1 MIKNNKR
8 EWWSATVSLFGKF
21 RKKRKVNVIVNKF
34 GIMVLDGKV
43 QGKRHRLSTRK
54 KSNILRLVWYRYHA
68 DTLFFKHY
76 NEQMLI
82 QSYELTKFSVYG
94 YKILTHTDTNRNDF
108 TQKDWEKKF
117 EILCK
122 TFGDMQLSQ
131 IKASDILIW
140 QNKTNFQPKTIINYR
155 SVLNIIFK
163 FAVYDGIMQHNP
175 LTVVQVPKRTRK
187 DVEFFTQKEIELLVH
202 HASGQIKNII
212 LLVAFTGVRAGE
224 LIGLKWSD
232 IDFKKKTILVQRRIR
247 EGIEDV
253 PKSKRSRLLD
263 MLPQAK
269 QALVEQKELTY
280 GRHAYI
286 FVSRF
291 DEPYTRSNH
300 ITASIRKVCREVGI
314 KEGGLQKLRRSCNT
328 LYKQYGLPNDWILD
342 QLGHMNDE
350 VNIKHYTGKLKPNL
364 SSIGKVLAE

>member
-8 EWWSATVSLFGKF
+8 RWWSTAVSLFERF
-21 RKKRKVNVIVNKF
+21 RKKRKVNISVNKF
-34 GIMVLDGKV
+34 GMIVLDGKI
-43 QGKRHRLSTRK
+43 QGKRHRVSTRK
-54 KSNILRLVWYRYHA
+54 KSNILRLIWYRYHA
-68 DTLFFKHY
+68 DTLFFKYY
-76 NEQMLI
+76 NEQILI
-82 QSYELTKFSVYG
+82 QSYELTRFSVYG
-94 YKILTHTDTNRNDF
+94 HKILIHTDTNRNDF

-117 EILCK
+117 EVLCR
-122 TFGDMQLSQ
+122 TFGSMQLSQ

-163 FAVYDGIMQHNP
+163 FAVYDGIMRHNP
-175 LTVVQVPKRTRK
+175 LTVVQAPKRTRK

-202 HASGQIKNII
+202 HASRQVKNII
-212 LLVAFTGVRAGE
+212 LFVAFTGVRAGE

-232 IDFKKKTILVQRRIR
+232 VDFKKKTILIQRRIR

-269 QALVEQKELTY
+269 QALIAQKELTY
-280 GRHAYI
+280 GQHEYI

-291 DEPYTRSNH
+291 NKPYTGSSH

-314 KEGGLQKLRRSCNT
+314 QEGGLQKLRRSCNT
-328 LYKQYGLPNDWILD
+328 LYKQHGLPNDWILD

>member
-1 MIKNNKR
+1 VNKKTKTR
-8 EWWSATVSLFGKF
+8 WWLNIISLFDIF
-21 RKKRKVNVIVNKF
+21 HKKNKVNIQVNQY
-34 GIMVLDGKV
+34 GMIVLDGKIN
-43 QGKRHRLSTRK
+43 GKRHRLSTRK
-54 KSNILRLVWYRYHA
+54 KSNLLRLMWYKYYA

-76 NEQMLI
+76 NEQMLTK
-82 QSYELTKFSVYG
+82 SYELTKFSVYG

-117 EILCK
+117 EVLCK
-122 TFGDMQLSQ
+122 TFGNMQLTQ

-140 QNKTNFQPKTIINYR
+140 QNQTNFQPKTIINYR

-163 FAVYDGIMQHNP
+163 FAVYDGLMQHNP
-175 LTVVQVPKRTRK
+175 LSVVQVPKSVRA
-187 DVEFFTQKEIELLVH
+187 DVEYFTQKEIELLVH

-212 LLVAFTGVRAGE
+212 LFVAFTGVRAGE

-232 IDFKKKTILVQRRIR
+232 IDFRKKTILIQRRIR

-269 QALVEQKELTY
+269 QALMMQKELTY
-280 GRHAYI
+280 KTHEFV

-300 ITASIRKVCREVGI
+300 ITASIRKICRETGI

-350 VNIKHYTGKLKPNL
+350 VNIKHYTGKIKPNL

>member
-1 MIKNNKR
+1 MNKNIKTR
-8 EWWSATVSLFGKF
+8 WWLSIISLFNIF
-21 RKKRKVNVIVNKF
+21 HKKNKVNIQVNQY
-34 GIMVLDGKV
+34 GMIVLDGKIN
-43 QGKRHRLSTRK
+43 GKRHRLSTRK
-54 KSNILRLVWYRYHA
+54 KSNLLRLVWYKYYA
-68 DTLFFKHY
+68 DTLFFRHY
-76 NEQMLI
+76 NEQMLTK
-82 QSYELTKFSVYG
+82 SYELTKFSVYG
-94 YKILTHTDTNRNDF
+94 YKILTHTGTNRNDF

-117 EILCK
+117 EVLCK
-122 TFGDMQLSQ
+122 TFGNMQLTQ

-140 QNKTNFQPKTIINYR
+140 QNQTNFQPKTIINYR

-163 FAVYDGIMQHNP
+163 FAVYDGLMQHNP
-175 LTVVQVPKRTRK
+175 LSVVQVPKGVRV
-187 DVEFFTQKEIELLVH
+187 DVEYFTQKEIEILVR

-212 LLVAFTGVRAGE
+212 LFVAFTGVRAGE

-232 IDFKKKTILVQRRIR
+232 VDFRKKTILIQRRIR

-269 QALVEQKELTY
+269 QALLMQKELTY
-280 GRHAYI
+280 GKHAFI

-300 ITASIRKVCREVGI
+300 ITASIRKICRETAI

-350 VNIKHYTGKLKPNL
+350 VNIKHYTGKIKPNL

>member
-54 KSNILRLVWYRYHA
+54 KSHILRLVWYRYHA
-68 DTLFFKHY
+68 DALFFKHY

-117 EILCK
+117 EVLCQ
-122 TFGDMQLSQ
+122 TFGSMQLSQ

-212 LLVAFTGVRAGE
+212 LFVAFTGVRAGE
-224 LIGLKWSD
+224 LIGLKWGD
-232 IDFKKKTILVQRRIR
+232 IDFKKKTILIQRRIR

-269 QALVEQKELTY
+269 QALVEQKKLTY
-280 GRHAYI
+280 GRHTYI

-291 DEPYTRSNH
+291 DEPYARSNH

-364 SSIGKVLAE
+364 TSIGKVLAE